1 MWILL
6 DLACTTDEDAIELRA
21 SLAEPPD
28 PAVVAA
34 ARELTVDTTVPTTL
48 VVTLDDGLKTRR
60 ITFPEAATRRTVPIV
75 GFTPGA
81 PSTLTAEVF
90 AENGVHASKAWE
102 VVIPSLPLSFPQID
116 VLAWDRDRLEPGWTL
131 LDAKQP
137 EGEAIYLILLDE
149 AAQPIWWYVGFGA
162 FGDARLLPNG
172 HLFVLAAGN
181 AWELDLMGRV
191 VRGWG
196 EADADI
202 PTQMV
207 PIPAPRLNHEGYP
220 DETGFYSL
228 NWQRTEVPA
237 FPTSYTELDTFSTEI
252 VADQAIVRY
261 DWDGTQT
268 LDLSIA
274 GILDTQRI
282 GFDSL
287 DRNGAAWDWCHANG
301 VVPVDNGLVVS
312 VRHQDVVMKLDAS
325 GTLQWLLGTPSGWRS
340 PWSDTLLTPTGSPF
354 AWPFHAHA
362 PEVEEDGTLVL
373 FDNQLHGYTPY
384 DEGIAPSPA
393 RVVGYR
399 VDEAARTVSQR
410 FSFSDTTTG
419 TLTSDA
425 LGDADMQ
432 PLTGNLLA
440 DYGFVSAE
448 GGVDNKDLGFATK
461 SIRVVEYAPDGE
473 VLADLRL
480 HGDAGDPLEGWK
492 SYRAERLIPW
502 PAAGPE
508 HAVLEE

>member
-1 MWILL
+1 M
-6 DLACTTDEDAIELRA
+6 DLACTTEETALELSA

-28 PAVVAA
+28 PTVVAA
-34 ARELTVDTTVPTTL
+34 ARELTLSTTLPTSL
-48 VVTLDDGLKTRR
+48 VVTLDDGVSPRR
-60 ITFPEAATRRTVPIV
+60 ITFPELATSRMVPIV

-81 PSTLTAEVF
+81 ATTVTAQVF
-90 AENGVHASKAWE
+90 AEDGSQTSRAWE
-102 VVIPSLPLSFPQID
+102 VAIPSLPLSFPQID

-149 AAQPIWWYVGFGA
+149 AGRPVWWYVGFGA

-196 EADADI
+196 EADADV
-202 PTQMV
+202 PTTMV
-207 PIPAPRLNHEGYP
+207 PIPAPNLNHEGYP

-228 NWQRTEVPA
+228 NWQHTKVPA
-237 FPTSYTELDTFSTEI
+237 FPTSYTALDTFTPETVS
-252 VADQAIVRY
+252 DQAIVRY

-274 GILDTQRI
+274 SLLDTQRI

-287 DRNGAAWDWCHANG
+287 DLTGAAWDWCHANG
-301 VVPVDNGLVVS
+301 VVPVDDGLVVS
-312 VRHQDVVMKLDAS
+312 VRHQDVVMKLDD
-325 GTLQWLLGTPSGWRS
+325 GGELQWLLGTPSGWRS
-340 PWSDTLLTPTGSPF
+340 PWSDLLLTPTGSPF

-362 PEVEEDGTLVL
+362 PEVEEDGTIVL
-373 FDNQLHGYTPY
+373 FDNQFHGYTPY
-384 DEGIAPSPA
+384 DEAVAQSPA

-399 VDEAARTVSQR
+399 VDEASRTVSQR

-419 TLTSDA
+419 TLESDA

-432 PLTGNLLA
+432 PLTGNILA
-440 DYGFVSAE
+440 DYGFVTAE
-448 GGVDNKDLGFATK
+448 AGVDNEALGFAK
-461 SIRVVEYAPDGE
+461 RSIRLVEYAPDGE

-480 HGDAGDPLEGWK
+480 HSDAGDPLEGWK
-492 SYRAERLIPW
+492 SYRAERLVPW
-502 PAAGPE
+502 AAAGPA
-508 HAVLEE
+508 HAVLDE